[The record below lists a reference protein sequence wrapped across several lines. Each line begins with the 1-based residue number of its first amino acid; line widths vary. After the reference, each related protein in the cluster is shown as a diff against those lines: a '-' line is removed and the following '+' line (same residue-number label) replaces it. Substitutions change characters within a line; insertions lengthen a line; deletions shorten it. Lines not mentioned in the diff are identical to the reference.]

1 MVTLRP
7 RRVATSVI
15 ALLLFVGLSAWMS
28 PSEVYAQDGTKPK
41 PSPPEEK
48 SADDALDELDKLIG
62 ADDSDQQAIDVIES
76 YLAAIGGRETL
87 SSIQDRVE
95 RFDNKKLTPTGETV
109 MKMSRYLAR
118 PVMIREEWE
127 LPGMGITKDNEPLS
141 FTQVYN
147 GEEAWVKA
155 MGFVSSLT
163 GKTLTV
169 FVWDK
174 HIDDFFMTWKE
185 NGWTAKYVGEAEAS
199 GKPVQVIDLL
209 SFAGNQRVRYTFS
222 KEDGLLVSKTW
233 AEGQQPAR
241 IRKEVFF
248 DDYLKIRFRNDPNK
262 WVQHART
269 QRIFENG
276 ELTLEKLY
284 TGITLNGGLPASTF
298 GRPDGP
304 DYDPAEI
311 AKRQGQNDG
320 KNPASKPAEKE
331 EKKKP
336 VWETPKKPSPKKP
349 TSKPKGG

>member
-1 MVTLRP
+1 MVTMRP
-7 RRVATSVI
+7 RRAAVFAI
-15 ALLLFVGLSAWMS
+15 AFFLFVGLSTLMGPIEIS
-28 PSEVYAQDGTKPK
+28 AQDGATPK
-41 PSPPEEK
+41 QSSPDK
-48 SADDALDELDKLIG
+48 DAGDALDELDKLIG
-62 ADDSDQQAIDVIES
+62 ADESDQKAIEVIES
-76 YLAAIGGRETL
+76 YLSAVGGRETL
-87 SSIQDRVE
+87 ASIKDRIE

-127 LPGMGITKDNEPLS
+127 LPGMGSTKGNEPLS

-155 MGFVSSLT
+155 MGFVSALS

-209 SFAGNQRVRYTFS
+209 SFAGNQRVRYSFS

-233 AEGQQPAR
+233 TEGQPPAR
-241 IRKEVFF
+241 MRKEVFF
-248 DDYLKIRFRNDPNK
+248 DDYLKIRFRDNPEK
-262 WVQHART
+262 WVRHATT

-284 TGITLNGGLPASTF
+284 TEIVLNGGLPASTF

-311 AKRQGQNDG
+311 AKRQGQNAG
-320 KNPASKPAEKE
+320 ETPASKPAEKE

-349 TSKPKGG
+349 TSQPKGG